1 MKKNSVYRSW
11 KPFIYP
17 LILGIYLNSISP
29 TLAHNP
35 FPNNNN
41 NNNNN
46 RERPQTKRCAL
57 VPLRYDKQ
65 QNQISGT
72 ITDGTSPLPGVTISI
87 KGKRNNTVSSNF
99 NGQYTLTATATDTL
113 MVSFIGFKSTIVPI
127 NGRKTVNIQLQEDI
141 TSLQEVHVNA
151 GYYTVKESERT
162 GSISKITAKDIETQ
176 PVNNPLA
183 AMQGRMSGVN
193 IIQSTGIPG
202 GGFNI
207 QIRGINSIRSDGNEP
222 LYVVNGLPYSSQSL
236 GDSTIASTAI
246 LGVTNPLNNLN
257 PADIESIV
265 VLKDADATAI
275 YGSRGA
281 NGVVLITTKKGKA
294 GETKFNINASTTVG
308 KITRT
313 IDLMHTP
320 QYLAMRAEAFSNDG
334 ITQYPDDAYDSNGTW
349 DQNRYTDWKKELI
362 GGTAFINNVQTSIS
376 GGNPNTQ
383 YLLSGTYRKE
393 TTVFPGESYYRK
405 GAAHSSITH
414 KSDNKRF
421 YLNFSADY
429 SSDKNTLPGRDLTA
443 NAYAL
448 APNAPALYDA
458 AGNLNWEHGTFNNPL
473 AYLQATYLNSM
484 QNLIANTLL
493 TYKVLPDLEL
503 KTSLGYNN
511 TSVSQSYTRPTSM
524 FNPFDNSTHEASL
537 YLNTGNGKSWIF
549 EPQLSYEKRWGKT
562 AMNFLIG
569 TTFQNQKTTQLAQ
582 SGSGFTTDA
591 LINNLD
597 AAARVSVLNHRVV
610 EYNYTAGFARLNL
623 NFKEK
628 YFINLTGRRDG
639 SSRFGPQNRF
649 ANFAAIGVAWLV
661 SNESFLKN
669 NGVLSFAKFRG
680 SYGITGNDQIG
691 DYQYLD
697 TYEVSRYLYDGVI
710 GLTPAR
716 LFNPNFGWE
725 TNKKIEVAIEL
736 GFLNDNIFLTVA
748 YFKNRSASQ
757 LVGVPLPGTTGFAS
771 IQSNL
776 DATVQNTGFELEL
789 RTVNFRK
796 KDFSWTTTLNLTV
809 PKNKLMAFPN
819 LESSTYANSLVVGES
834 LFIKKVFNYTGIDPD
849 SGAYTFQDYNGDGQI
864 TFDSDRQK
872 ITDTAPQ
879 YYGGFGNQ
887 LSYKNWGFDFLFQY
901 VRQQG
906 KNYLYSSSLA
916 GTVTNQPVEIG
927 NHFPINGT
935 GAIAQQY
942 TTGDNS
948 AVVDAFYNFIES
960 DAAFSDAS
968 FIRLKSVNL
977 SYTIPSEWSKTFTGR
992 VYLQT
997 QNLFTF
1003 THYRGADPEN
1013 QSTTTVPP
1021 LRQFTLGFQLGF

>member
-1 MKKNSVYRSW
+1 MKNISLNKGLGVLW
-11 KPFIYP
+11 YP
-17 LILGIYLNSISP
+17 LILGLYLCC
-29 TLAHNP
+29 NP
-35 FPNNNN
+35 AQA
-41 NNNNN
+41 NN
-46 RERPQTKRCAL
+46 R
-57 VPLRYDKQ
+57 LRQNQLQRQ

-72 ITDGTSPLPGVTISI
+72 ITDGTSPLPGVIISI
-87 KGKRNNTVSSNF
+87 KGKRNNTVNSDF
-99 NGQYTLTATATDTL
+99 NGQYILSAIATDTL
-113 MVSFIGFKSTIVPI
+113 MVSFIGFKTAIVPI

-141 TSLQEVHVNA
+141 TSLQEVRVNA
-151 GYYTVKESERT
+151 GYYSVKEKERT
-162 GSISKITAKDIETQ
+162 GSIAKITSKDIEKQ

-207 QIRGINSIRSDGNEP
+207 QIRGINSIRRDGNEP
-222 LYVVNGLPYSSQSL
+222 LYIVNGLPYSSQSL
-236 GDSTIASTAI
+236 GDTTTASTAI
-246 LGVTNPLNNLN
+246 LGVTNPLNTIN
-257 PADIESIV
+257 PSDIESIE

-281 NGVVLITTKKGKA
+281 NGVVLISTKKGKA
-294 GETKFNINASTTVG
+294 GETKFNINAFTTVG
-308 KITRT
+308 KVTRT
-313 IDLMHTP
+313 LDLMNTP

-334 ITQYPDDAYDSNGTW
+334 ITQYPDDAYDINGTW
-349 DQNRYTDWKKELI
+349 DQNRYTDWKKEMI
-362 GGTAFINNVQTSIS
+362 GGTAYINNVQASVS

-383 YLLSGTYRKE
+383 YLLSATYRKE
-393 TTVFPGESYYRK
+393 TTVFPGESNYSK
-405 GAAHSSITH
+405 GVVHSSISH
-414 KSDNKRF
+414 KSADKRF
-421 YLNFSADY
+421 NLNFSADY

-443 NAYAL
+443 RAYAL

-458 AGNLNWEHGTFNNPL
+458 AGNLNWEEGTFDNPL

-493 TYKVLPDLEL
+493 SYQILPRLEL

-511 TSVSQSYTRPTSM
+511 TSLSQSYTRPTSI
-524 FNPFDNSTHEASL
+524 FNPFDTSTHEASL
-537 YLNTGNGKSWIF
+537 YLSSGNGKSWII
-549 EPQLSYEKRWGKT
+549 EPQLSYEKSWGKI

-582 SGSGFTTDA
+582 SGSGFTSDA

-597 AAARVSVLNHRVV
+597 AATRVSVLNHKVV
-610 EYNYTAGFARLNL
+610 EYNYTAAFARLNL

-639 SSRFGPQNRF
+639 SSRFGPENRF
-649 ANFAAIGVAWLV
+649 ASFGAIGAAWLV
-661 SNESFLKN
+661 SNESFLKSN
-669 NGVLSFAKFRG
+669 EVLSFAKFRG

-697 TYEVSRYLYDGVI
+697 TYEVSRYLYDGVV

-725 TNKKIEVAIEL
+725 TNKKMEVAIEL
-736 GFLNDNIFLTVA
+736 GFLKDNIFLTAA
-748 YFKNRSASQ
+748 YFKNQSSSQ

-834 LFIKKVFNYTGIDPD
+834 LFINKVFNYTGIDPD

-872 ITDTAPQ
+872 VVDTAPK

-901 VRQQG
+901 VKQQG

-916 GTVTNQPVEIG
+916 GTFTNQPAEIG
-927 NHFPINGT
+927 NHFPLNGT

-977 SYTIPSEWSKTFTGR
+977 SYTIPSAWSKNFTGR
-992 VYLQT
+992 VYLQA

-1013 QSTTTVPP
+1013 QSTTTLPP